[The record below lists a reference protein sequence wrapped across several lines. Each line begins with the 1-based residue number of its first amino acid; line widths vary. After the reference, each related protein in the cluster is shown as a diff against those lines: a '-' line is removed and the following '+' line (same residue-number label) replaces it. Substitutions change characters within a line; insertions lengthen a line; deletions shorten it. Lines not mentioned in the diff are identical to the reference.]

1 MSGERLG
8 ELLESSDTLP
18 LLQAQA
24 LDTSLNPT
32 LFENRKAEGEA
43 GWGYASPCSS
53 PDPHRPAEAR
63 ELGRASTD
71 LLGRARADG
80 AWTREDGTH
89 VDSVASGGIW
99 GSQGAGAPHEI
110 HAAFKVSVWG
120 WWERAEK
127 QPLGGGDT

>member
-43 GWGYASPCSS
+43 GSGTPLPVPAQIPITQQKPGSWEEPQLTSWEEPGLTVP
-53 PDPHRPAEAR
+53 RPGKMAHM
-63 ELGRASTD
+63 LT
-71 LLGRARADG
+71 
-80 AWTREDGTH
+80 
-89 VDSVASGGIW
+89 
-99 GSQGAGAPHEI
+99 Q
-110 HAAFKVSVWG
+110 
-120 WWERAEK
+120 
-127 QPLGGGDT
+127 